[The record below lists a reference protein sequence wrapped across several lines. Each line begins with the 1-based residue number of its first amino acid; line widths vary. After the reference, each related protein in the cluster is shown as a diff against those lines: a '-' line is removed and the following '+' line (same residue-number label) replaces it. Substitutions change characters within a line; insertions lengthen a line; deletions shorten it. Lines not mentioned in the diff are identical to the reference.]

1 MNKKNLFGIAAITI
15 VVAGGIFAVLRAKMK
30 ENALPAAKN
39 YSVTVS
45 GIKAEL
51 KQVDLTLPYLAQT
64 QNDKD
69 VNLASRVS
77 ARVEFV
83 QRSGKAVKKGEIIAR
98 FDNTNIQSSRKS
110 MEAQLAAQKIVL
122 GNLIATHKR
131 TLELMAV
138 EGAAKELSET
148 EEGRIA
154 GTEASIESLKQNLN
168 DINNSLTYTTITSP
182 VDGQV
187 TRTMVNTGD
196 MVMPG
201 QPVANIS
208 ANSDYYLLVLVP
220 TDLKISGVIVD
231 NNFYEAIPLNSTL
244 NNLAQY
250 KVYVD
255 SKDRI
260 TGDRIEVN
268 VVVFRGKAIKLPFD
282 AILNREGVNYVL
294 VKDKDKDQAVAVKI
308 NIVQSGENGVVIS
321 NDDLAGKQIILAKQ
335 DILLTLLSG
344 TSIKLKEE

>member
-1 MNKKNLFGIAAITI
+1 MKKKNIFGIAAII
-15 VVAGGIFAVLRAKMK
+15 IIVAGGIFAVLRARTK
-30 ENALPAAKN
+30 ENALPVAKN
-39 YSVTVS
+39 YTITVS

-77 ARVEFV
+77 ARIEFV

-98 FDNTNIQSSRKS
+98 FDNANIESSRKS
-110 MEAQLAAQKIVL
+110 IEAQLTAQKIVL
-122 GNLIATHKR
+122 ANLTATHKR

-138 EGAAKELSET
+138 QGASKEQSET
-148 EEGRIA
+148 EEGKIA
-154 GTEASIESLKQNLN
+154 GTESGIESLKQNLN
-168 DINNSLTYTTITSP
+168 DIKNSLTYTTIASP
-182 VDGQV
+182 VDGQI
-187 TRTMVNTGD
+187 THTMVNTGD

-208 ANSDYYLLVLVP
+208 ANSDFYLLVLVP

-231 NNFYEAIPLNSTL
+231 NNLYEAIPLNSTL

-255 SKDRI
+255 SKNMI

-268 VVVFRGKAIKLPFD
+268 VVVFSGNAIKLPFD
-282 AILNREGVNYVL
+282 AILNREGVSYVL
-294 VKDKDKDQAVAVKI
+294 VKDKDKAVPVKI
-308 NIVQSGENGVVIS
+308 DIVQTGEDGVVIS
-321 NDDLAGKQIILAKQ
+321 NDDLAGKQIIIAKQ